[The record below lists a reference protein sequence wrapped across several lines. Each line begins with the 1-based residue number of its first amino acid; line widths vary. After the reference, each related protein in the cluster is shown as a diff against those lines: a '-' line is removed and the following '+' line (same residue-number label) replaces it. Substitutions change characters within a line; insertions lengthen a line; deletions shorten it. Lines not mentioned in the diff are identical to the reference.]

1 MNLTNLLKVAITA
14 IMSNKSRTL
23 LSTLGIII
31 GVAAVITM
39 MAIGQGSKE
48 SIRTELSKMG
58 TNLLTIRPGGEMRGG
73 VRLDPSAM
81 QTLKMT
87 DYEAIQNEAKLITH
101 ISPEVNAAGQVIY
114 GAKNTNTTV
123 YGESPEYLSIK
134 LWEIKDGECFTDED
148 IKKSAKVCVVGT
160 TIVEELFGDKNF
172 DAVGKTIRF
181 KSIPFRIVGILKSKG
196 YNSWGMDQD
205 NVMIAPYTTVM
216 KRIAAQTFFNSIN
229 VSALKEELSDE
240 AIEELSTILR
250 RNHKIKE
257 GDDDDFT
264 IRSQQEMMETM
275 SSTMTTL
282 QTVLVVAAAFSL
294 LVAGIGI
301 MNIML
306 VSVTERTKE
315 IGVRRAL
322 GAKPWNIISQI
333 MSESLLITA
342 MAGLMGL
349 TVGVFLLD
357 VVDQLI
363 GDPVGETMLLHPAV
377 SIQVALAAT
386 SILLLAGLLAGLIPA
401 WRAMQ
406 IKAIDAI
413 REE

>member
-1 MNLTNLLKVAITA
+1 MNFANLLKVAITA

-39 MAIGQGSKE
+39 MAIGQGSKD
-48 SIRTELSKMG
+48 SIRKELSKMG
-58 TNLLTIRPGGEMRGG
+58 TNLINIRPGGDMRGG

-81 QTLKMT
+81 QTLKMA
-87 DYEAIQNEAKLITH
+87 DVEAIQNEAKLITH
-101 ISPEVNAAGQVIY
+101 ISPEVTASGQVIY

-123 YGESPEYLSIK
+123 YGESTEYLSIK
-134 LWEIKDGECFTDED
+134 LWEIKDGDCFTEED
-148 IKKSAKVCVVGT
+148 IKKSSKVCVVGT
-160 TIVEELFGDKNF
+160 TIVEELFGDKNY

-216 KRIAAQTFFNSIN
+216 KRIAAQTFFSNIN
-229 VSALKEELSDE
+229 VSALTEELSND
-240 AIEELSTILR
+240 AIEELTAILR
-250 RNHKIKE
+250 RTHKIKE
-257 GDDDDFT
+257 GGDDDFT

-306 VSVTERTKE
+306 VSVTERTK
-315 IGVRRAL
+315 
-322 GAKPWNIISQI
+322 
-333 MSESLLITA
+333 
-342 MAGLMGL
+342 
-349 TVGVFLLD
+349 
-357 VVDQLI
+357 
-363 GDPVGETMLLHPAV
+363 DPEPFN
-377 SIQVALAAT
+377 
-386 SILLLAGLLAGLIPA
+386 P
-401 WRAMQ
+401 
-406 IKAIDAI
+406 
-413 REE
+413 

>member
-1 MNLTNLLKVAITA
+1 MNFANLLKVAITA
-14 IMSNKSRTL
+14 VMSNKSRTL

-48 SIRTELSKMG
+48 SIRKDLSKMG
-58 TNLLTIRPGGEMRGG
+58 VNLLTIRPGGEMRGG

-81 QTLKMT
+81 QTLKMA
-87 DYEAIQNEAKLITH
+87 DFEAIQQEAKLVTH
-101 ISPEVNAAGQVIY
+101 ISPEVTAAGQVIY
-114 GAKNTNTTV
+114 GAMNTNTTV
-123 YGESPEYLSIK
+123 YGESPEYLDIK
-134 LWEIKDGECFTDED
+134 LWDIKDGDCFTEED
-148 IKKSAKVCVVGT
+148 VNKGAKVCVVGT

-216 KRIAAQTFFNSIN
+216 KRIAAQTYFNSI
-229 VSALKEELSDE
+229 VMSALSEKLSDE
-240 AIEELSTILR
+240 AIEEISGILR
-250 RNHKIKE
+250 RTHKIKE
-257 GDDDDFT
+257 GDEDDFT
-264 IRSQQEMMETM
+264 IRSQQEWMETM

-315 IGVRRAL
+315 IGLRMSV
-322 GAKPWNIISQI
+322 GARGIDISRQ
-333 MSESLLITA
+333 
-342 MAGLMGL
+342 
-349 TVGVFLLD
+349 FLLES
-357 VVDQLI
+357 VMISLSGGFIGVGLGYLLSWGANAIGFPATVPMWSVLVSFGVCALI
-363 GDPVGETMLLHPAV
+363 GLLFGYIPAHK
-377 SIQVALAAT
+377 AAT
-386 SILLLAGLLAGLIPA
+386 MDPIEAL
-401 WRAMQ
+401 RY
-406 IKAIDAI
+406 
-413 REE
+413 E